1 MKHFFLLNCQQKRVN
16 NKVRLFHCLTSCLLC
31 FVSVFR
37 RLVHW
42 IILLCSLSLS
52 LSLTHA
58 RSLAHTHTRT
68 HTHAHTYTHVHARTH
83 AHYLCILL
91 FLNALCLSLSLSL
104 SVCLSLSLSLCS
116 SFWRHML
123 DSSFI
128 DMKALWTKHVY
139 TCSIYIYTI
148 AHMQPI
154 PVTSVINI

>member
-58 RSLAHTHTRT
+58 RSLAHTHTRVHT
-68 HTHAHTYTHVHARTH
+68 HTCTHIYTRARTHARTH
-83 AHYLCILL
+83 TICVSFS
-91 FLNALCLSLSLSL
+91 FLMHFVCLCLF
-104 SVCLSLSLSLCS
+104 LSLSLSLCS